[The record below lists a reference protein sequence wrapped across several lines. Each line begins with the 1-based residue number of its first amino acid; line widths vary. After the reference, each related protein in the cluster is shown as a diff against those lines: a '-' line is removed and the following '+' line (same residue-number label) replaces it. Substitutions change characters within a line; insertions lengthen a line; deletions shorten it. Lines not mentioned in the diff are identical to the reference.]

1 MNEFVNNELEKLTAD
16 ILSSYDKTPKIRR
29 IGEVFLPSRS
39 KIVKIL
45 EQIRRLLFP
54 GYFGHKK
61 LTDQNVQYHVG
72 NLLMKLAA
80 ELTEE
85 ICHCMCSDRSCE
97 PCDTP
102 EQCRREAD
110 QIARDFLGRVPEI
123 RRMLGLDAQAAYDG
137 DPAAKSIDEIVYCYP
152 GFYAIAIYRVAHEL
166 LDLGVP
172 LMPRIMT
179 EYAHSQ
185 TGADIH
191 PAATI
196 GESFFI
202 DHATGVIIGETTVIG
217 CGECRRKVN
226 FNKYV
231 TGISTEGSVDS
242 PPGSGSVVLSI
253 PDNDVNEFYVDGQF
267 TIIPMMEIEFFAK
280 GYFTVGG
287 FPQYYRIFWG
297 LVSSVSKT
305 WSNGVT
311 TINISC
317 RDILRW
323 WEITNV
329 ILQPGFLEAGNSAG
343 GWNLFQN
350 RFSGA
355 NPYVVIITLG
365 REAMGDFSH
374 TTGSFMSFKPEKG
387 AEQGTI

>member
-102 EQCRREAD
+102 EQCLREAD

-123 RRMLGLDAQAAYDG
+123 RRMLSMDAQAAYDG

-217 CGECRRKVN
+217 
-226 FNKYV
+226 
-231 TGISTEGSVDS
+231 
-242 PPGSGSVVLSI
+242 
-253 PDNDVNEFYVDGQF
+253 DNVKIYQ
-267 TIIPMMEIEFFAK
+267 
-280 GYFTVGG
+280 
-287 FPQYYRIFWG
+287 
-297 LVSSVSKT
+297 
-305 WSNGVT
+305 GVT
-311 TINISC
+311 LGGKSFVRGRKRHPTIEDNVTIYANAT
-317 RDILRW
+317 ILGGDTVVGRGATVNGNVF
-323 WEITNV
+323 ITKSITADSTV
-329 ILQPGFLEAGNSAG
+329 TSKRPALKVR
-343 GWNLFQN
+343 N
-350 RFSGA
+350 R
-355 NPYVVIITLG
+355 
-365 REAMGDFSH
+365 REN
-374 TTGSFMSFKPEKG
+374 
-387 AEQGTI
+387 